1 MAGTPLDPLETAR
14 DGGPFR
20 AQSRW
25 QDRWRASV
33 GRIVPLAWPM
43 LVGQLAVL
51 AFSTIDTLLVAR
63 HSALDL
69 AALAVGAASYITIFI
84 GLMGVVMALA
94 PIVGQNFGAGRHH
107 EAGHQLHQAVWIAL
121 ALSLLGCTLLAFPG
135 PFLALS
141 RASEA
146 LQPRIRAYLGALAF
160 ALPASLL
167 FAAWRGFNTAVGRP
181 KQVMLLQLG
190 GLAVKLPLSLLLVY
204 GLSWHGPLGR
214 IELPALGVAGCGIAT
229 ALAMWAQVAGAAW
242 QLRRDAFYRPFAI
255 LGHGLHAPDRAALG
269 AQLRLGIPS
278 GLSILID
285 VTGFSFMAIFIAR
298 LGTTAVAGHQI
309 VANLAALVFM
319 LPLALAQASSALVAQ
334 RIGAGDVADARRLG
348 WHGLLLAGVL
358 ACVSASVVVLGRA
371 PIVALYTPD
380 AAVAAAATGLLVWL
394 IAFHLGDALQ
404 AVAAAVL
411 RAWRIAQVPMLI
423 HAGSLWG
430 VGLYG
435 GYLLAFDPWGWRE
448 AWPALS
454 ALQGA
459 TGFWVVASAGLCL
472 AALAL
477 CAFLAWTMRRMAPS
491 QSPPAAAR
499 TPAP

>member
-1 MAGTPLDPLETAR
+1 
-14 DGGPFR
+14 
-20 AQSRW
+20 
-25 QDRWRASV
+25 
-33 GRIVPLAWPM
+33 M

-94 PIVGQNFGAGRHH
+94 PIVGQCYGGGRLH

-121 ALSLLGCTLLAFPG
+121 ALSLVGCTLLAFPA
-135 PFLALS
+135 PFLAL
-141 RASEA
+141 AHADAA
-146 LQPRIRAYLGALAF
+146 LQPRIRAYLAGLAF

-167 FAAWRGFNTAVGRP
+167 FAAWRGFNTAVSRP

-190 GLAVKLPLSLLLVY
+190 GLTVKLPLSLLLV
-204 GLSWHGPLGR
+204 HGFEWSTPLGR
-214 IELPALGVAGCGIAT
+214 LSVPAQGVAGCGAAT
-229 ALAMWAQVAGAAW
+229 AVAMWAQVLGAAG
-242 QLRRDAFYRPFAI
+242 QLRRDAFYRRFAI
-255 LGHGLHAPDRAALG
+255 LGAGLHAPDRSALV

-309 VANLAALVFM
+309 VGNLAALVFM
-319 LPLALAQASSALVAQ
+319 LPLALAQAGSALVAQ
-334 RIGAGDVADARRLG
+334 RVGAGDVADARRLG
-348 WHGLLLAGVL
+348 WHALTLAGALACLSGAAVVL
-358 ACVSASVVVLGRA
+358 ARG
-371 PIVALYTPD
+371 PIVALYTRD
-380 AAVAAAATGLLVWL
+380 GAVAAVAVGLLAWL
-394 IAFHLGDALQ
+394 ALFHLGDALQ

-423 HAGSLWG
+423 HAVALWG
-430 VGLYG
+430 VGLGG
-435 GYLLAFDPWGWRE
+435 GYLLAFDPWGWR
-448 AWPALS
+448 AQWPAWARLS
-454 ALQGA
+454 GPA
-459 TGFWVVASAGLCL
+459 GFWLAATLGLGL

-477 CAFLAWTMRRMAPS
+477 CGFLAWTMRQVGRGLQTS
-491 QSPPAAAR
+491 R
-499 TPAP
+499 D